1 MENNKKSFRKPYV
14 RPVKAN
20 WWTDRAF
27 YIAYMLR
34 EGTAF
39 LGAWIALEF
48 LIIIFAPTFGLNP
61 KIATVAILSNP
72 IVILLNIISLVG
84 VLYHAI
90 TWFNLMPKAVRVFTS
105 GNPTNTKLIPEKL
118 IVLAQWGGFAVASV
132 VIIIACCLA

>member
-39 LGAWIALEF
+39 LGAWVALEF
-48 LIIIFAPTFGLNP
+48 LIIIFAPIFGLHP
-61 KIATVAILSNP
+61 KVATAAILSNP
-72 IVILLNIISLVG
+72 IVILLNIISLVA

-90 TWFNLMPKAVRVFTS
+90 TWFNLMPKAVRMFTN

-118 IVLAQWGGFAVASV
+118 IVLAQWVGFTVASV